1 MKQVKKLIYATILGV
16 LFLGCKTTKIVES
29 NKTLDPKM
37 SVKQIVKKHN
47 KSQSEFNTLQGRL
60 KVEYTQGDRSEVHT
74 LTLRMEHDKTIWI
87 NAFLNMVRVKITP
100 ERVRFYNKLDNTY
113 FDGDYALISNFLG
126 TELQFENLQNVLLG
140 EAIFDINP
148 KEFKKN
154 THPNSYMLTPKRENA
169 LFDFL
174 YLINPSYFKLDAQLL
189 SQSLKQN
196 VLKIQ
201 YRSYQ
206 KVEGLVLPEN
216 MDITATNSNEQTT
229 LNLNIKSVSLNQSL
243 RFPFNIP
250 KGFKAIELQ

>member
-37 SVKQIVKKHN
+37 SVKQIVKKLN

-60 KVEYTQGDRSEVHT
+60 KVEYTQGERSEVHT

-87 NAFLNMVRVKITP
+87 NAFLNLVRIKITP

-169 LFDFL
+169 LFEFL

-189 SQSLKQN
+189 SHSLKQN

-216 MDITATNSNEQTT
+216 MDITATNTNEQTT

-250 KGFKAIELQ
+250 KGYKAIELQ

>member
-37 SVKQIVKKHN
+37 SVKQIVKKLN

-87 NAFLNMVRVKITP
+87 NAFLNFVRIKITP

-154 THPNSYMLTPKRENA
+154 
-169 LFDFL
+169 
-174 YLINPSYFKLDAQLL
+174 
-189 SQSLKQN
+189 
-196 VLKIQ
+196 
-201 YRSYQ
+201 
-206 KVEGLVLPEN
+206 
-216 MDITATNSNEQTT
+216 
-229 LNLNIKSVSLNQSL
+229 
-243 RFPFNIP
+243 
-250 KGFKAIELQ
+250 